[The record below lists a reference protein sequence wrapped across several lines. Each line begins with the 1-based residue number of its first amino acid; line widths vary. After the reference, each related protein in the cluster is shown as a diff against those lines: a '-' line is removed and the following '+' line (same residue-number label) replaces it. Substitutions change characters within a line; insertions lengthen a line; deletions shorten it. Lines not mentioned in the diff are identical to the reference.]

1 MIIKFFIKYFL
12 TYLMKK
18 QGPYAVQ
25 SKEPASCFFFDSPA
39 FAFEPGKRLKKQ
51 TRGQSPG
58 LCSDKLFCFFHHALH
73 RCSFFSMDK
82 IIKKYAKDKDN
93 SHDGVQAVI
102 TSERNQKPEQKRP
115 DPDTGIKKNKES

>member
-39 FAFEPGKRLKKQ
+39 FAFEPGKRLKK
-51 TRGQSPG
+51 TNPG
-58 LCSDKLFCFFHHALH
+58 AIPGFVF
-73 RCSFFSMDK
+73 RQ
-82 IIKKYAKDKDN
+82 IILLLPPRLA
-93 SHDGVQAVI
+93 
-102 TSERNQKPEQKRP
+102 
-115 DPDTGIKKNKES
+115 